1 VIMAQQQLA
10 HTVNALTAS
19 DFVIQTQ
26 MNHWV
31 IPYNCEIL
39 KALLLEQNIHASDL
53 RFKSASQCQGFIK
66 RLFLLAAE
74 DECRHRMPSKIATLA
89 RELIRNKAS

>member
-1 VIMAQQQLA
+1 MAQQYLA
-10 HTVNALTAS
+10 QADRSLTVS

-39 KALLLEQNIHASDL
+39 KALVLEQNIRASDL
-53 RFKSASQCQGFIK
+53 RFKSASQCQCFIK
-66 RLFLLAAE
+66 RLFLLAAQ
-74 DECRHRMPSKIATLA
+74 DECRHRMPSKLATLA
-89 RELIRNKAS
+89 RELVRYKAT

>member
-1 VIMAQQQLA
+1 MAQQQLA
-10 HTVNALTAS
+10 RTGSALPAS
-19 DFVIQTQ
+19 DFVIQPR

>member
-1 VIMAQQQLA
+1 MAQQELRR
-10 HTVNALTAS
+10 TVNSMTAP
-19 DFVIQTQ
+19 DFVIQTK

-89 RELIRNKAS
+89 RELIRCKAS